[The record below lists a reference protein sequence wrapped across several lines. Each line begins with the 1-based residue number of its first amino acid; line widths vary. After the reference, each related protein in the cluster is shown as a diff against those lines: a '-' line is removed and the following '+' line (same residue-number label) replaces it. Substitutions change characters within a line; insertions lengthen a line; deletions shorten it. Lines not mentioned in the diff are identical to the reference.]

1 MSRAAVQDGTGGWR
15 LSLLPVAEDRP
26 ALRRRLRAARRAVPA
41 TERPAAA
48 AAIDRALARLGLP
61 KPGSRISAFHP
72 FDGEIDPGHVLR
84 RARSLGC
91 TVYFPVVTSLRGRR
105 MRFVASADDGGRAM
119 IGPRWLDLVLVPL
132 VGFDPRG
139 HRLGMGAG
147 LYDRH
152 FAFLRH
158 RRAWRRPLL
167 VGIAFDAQKV
177 ARLAESEHDVQLDGV
192 VTERGVY
199 GGLAGR

>member
-1 MSRAAVQDGTGGWR
+1 MAD
-15 LSLLPVAEDRP
+15 ERP

-41 TERPAAA
+41 AARPTAA

-61 KPGSRISAFHP
+61 RPGSRVSAFHP
-72 FDGEIDPGHVLR
+72 FDGEIDPRVVLR
-84 RARSLGC
+84 RAEALGC
-91 TVYFPVVTSLRGRR
+91 RVYYPVVTNLRSRR
-105 MRFVASADDGGRAM
+105 MRFVASGDDAGRDT
-119 IGPRWLDLVLVPL
+119 ISPRWLDLVLVPL
-132 VGFDPRG
+132 VGFDARG

-152 FAFLRH
+152 FAFLRQ

-167 VGIAFDAQKV
+167 VGVAFDVQRV
-177 ARLAESEHDVQLDGV
+177 ERLAEADHDVQLWGV

-199 GGLAGR
+199 GRAASQLPAERR

>member
-1 MSRAAVQDGTGGWR
+1 MADDRA
-15 LSLLPVAEDRP
+15 

-41 TERPAAA
+41 AGRAAAA

-61 KPGSRISAFHP
+61 KPGTRISAFQP
-72 FDGEIDPGHVLR
+72 FDGEIDPGVVLR
-84 RARSLGC
+84 RARAIGC
-91 TVYFPVVTSLRGRR
+91 TVYFPVVTNLRARR
-105 MRFVASADDGGRAM
+105 MRFVAPADGGGAT
-119 IGPRWLDLVLVPL
+119 ISPRWLDLVLVPL

-158 RRAWRRPLL
+158 RHAWRRPLL
-167 VGIAFDAQKV
+167 VGVAFETQKV
-177 ARLAESEHDVQLDGV
+177 ERLAEAEHDVQLHGV

-199 GGLAGR
+199 GRIAGR

>member
-1 MSRAAVQDGTGGWR
+1 MTD
-15 LSLLPVAEDRP
+15 DRR

-41 TERPAAA
+41 AERAPAA

-61 KPGSRISAFHP
+61 KPGARISAFHP
-72 FDGEIDPGHVLR
+72 FDGEVDPGVVLR
-84 RARSLGC
+84 RAARLGC
-91 TVYFPVVTSLRGRR
+91 HVYFPVVTSLRNRR
-105 MRFVASADDGGRAM
+105 MRFVASADDVASDR
-119 IGPRWLDLVLVPL
+119 IDPRWLDLALVPL
-132 VGFDPRG
+132 VGFDARG

-167 VGIAFDAQKV
+167 VGVAFEAQRV
-177 ARLAESEHDVQLDGV
+177 ARLAEAEHDVQLDGV
-192 VTERGVY
+192 VTERGIY
-199 GGLAGR
+199 GRLAGP